1 MILVFSSITYAL
13 KARDL
18 LSRASID
25 SELIRSPRVRE
36 VRGCGYGLR
45 IADDEAASANSVCSA
60 AGIKILK
67 TLDDTTRMRGAR

>member
-25 SELIRSPRVRE
+25 SEIIRSPRVRE
-36 VRGCGYGLR
+36 IRGCGYGLKL
-45 IADDEAASANSVCSA
+45 DDRDSQSATNICAAS
-60 AGIKILK
+60 GIKILK
-67 TLDDTTRMRGAR
+67 TLDDITQKRGAK

>member
-25 SELIRSPRVRE
+25 SVLIRSPRVQE
-36 VRGCGYGLR
+36 VRGCGYGLKL
-45 IADDEAASANSVCSA
+45 ADEDGTAATSVCASA
-60 AGIKILK
+60 GINILK
-67 TLDDTTRMRGAR
+67 QLDDVSRGSKA